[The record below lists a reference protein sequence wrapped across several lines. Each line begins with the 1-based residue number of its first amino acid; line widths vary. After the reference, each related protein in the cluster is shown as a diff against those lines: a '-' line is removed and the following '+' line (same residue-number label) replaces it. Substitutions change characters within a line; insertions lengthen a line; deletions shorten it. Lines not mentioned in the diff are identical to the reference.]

1 MGAST
6 QCQSLESVREGDGLT
21 AVHDALRSS
30 HAIVSERTMD
40 RLHDRVSRTSEAEAL
55 RVRALEE
62 DVLDLAERLVRFRT
76 ERQRVSA
83 ERSQDTQRLEE
94 ALTRIAETER
104 SAEKEAEAAVISA
117 VMGMHG
123 AVGRSLIDEARRR
136 DDGNHALQIES
147 NAATA
152 LLRDA
157 VHAHA
162 AASASSAQKLQTEQL
177 AKIRELEDMLAQVT
191 ATRKAAHARLSKTI
205 QDAVGKVEAELAA
218 ERAAR
223 RSRCVFIQCQACAM
237 FAHNLRMEEN

>member
-1 MGAST
+1 MAAAATSLGDPASDA
-6 QCQSLESVREGDGLT
+6 DGLT

-30 HAIVSERTMD
+30 HAVVSERTMD
-40 RLHDRVSRTSEAEAL
+40 RLRDRVSRTSEAESL
-55 RVRALEE
+55 RARALEE

-94 ALTRIAETER
+94 ALAKIADTER
-104 SAEKEAEAAVISA
+104 AAEQEAEAAVVSA
-117 VMGMHG
+117 IMGMHG
-123 AVGRSLIDEARRR
+123 AVGRGLIDEARRR

-157 VHAHA
+157 VHKHA
-162 AASASSAQKLQTEQL
+162 AAAAASVQKLNAEL
-177 AKIRELEDMLAQVT
+177 AAGVRELEDMLAQLT
-191 ATRKAAHARLSKTI
+191 SARTAAHARVTKAI
-205 QDAVGKVEAELAA
+205 EDAVEGVESKLAA

-223 RSRCVFIQCQACAM
+223 KTA
-237 FAHNLRMEEN
+237 EEGIASFMDRTISKIVVD